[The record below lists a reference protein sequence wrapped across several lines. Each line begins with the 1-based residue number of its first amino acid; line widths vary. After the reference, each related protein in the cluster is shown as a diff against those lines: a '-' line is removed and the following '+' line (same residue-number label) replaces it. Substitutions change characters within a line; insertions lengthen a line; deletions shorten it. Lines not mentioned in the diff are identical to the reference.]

1 MQRNIGMR
9 EKILTF
15 IEKNSRIDLNELAI
29 MLGVDEASVV
39 KELEAMENERIIC
52 GYHTLIDWDKAG
64 IEKVTAMIEVRVTPQ
79 RGMGFDKIAERIYNY
94 PEVNSVYLISGG
106 FDLMVTLEGKTLRE
120 VSQFVTDKLSTLA
133 QVLSTQTN
141 FILKKYKDH
150 GTVMTGPAKK
160 DERTMMS

>member
-79 RGMGFDKIAERIYNY
+79 RGMGFDKIAERIYQYN
-94 PEVNSVYLISGG
+94 EVNAVYLMSGA
-106 FDLMVTLEGKTLRE
+106 FDFAVFIEGKTMKE
-120 VSQFVTDKLSTLA
+120 VALFVSSKLSTLDS
-133 QVLSTQTN
+133 VLSTSTH
-141 FILKKYKDH
+141 FVLKKYKDH
-150 GTVMTGPAKK
+150 GTVLVEEVQ
-160 DERTMMS
+160 DERMLVTP